1 MINIRL
7 RTKFLL
13 SLLAIS
19 AGLTAATLLIV
30 SYSVRKRVRENIR
43 EDVRNSVTN
52 YQSFQAQ
59 QEEALTRSAALLA
72 NLPNVRALMTTEDA
86 ATIEDASADVWK
98 LSGSDLLVLANRTG
112 NVVALRASASGLD
125 SGTAQGLLRQ
135 SLDRSESKGWW
146 FGGGHLYEV
155 WIQPI
160 YFGSPSQN
168 MTVGL
173 LAVGHEVNQR
183 AAREFASVASSE
195 VAFNFEGA
203 PVASTLSP
211 ALQSELAR
219 QIRDHAQGLSG
230 DAQEIQLGSE
240 LYLAKTV
247 NLSPEGG
254 PLVSLTVLKSFDKAT
269 LFLGGLNHVLIGLGL
284 FSIFAGSALVFW
296 ISHTYTKPLAGL
308 VAGVRAL
315 GQGDFSYPLDTRGG
329 DEVAEVT
336 DAFIRM
342 RASLESTQQEQKQL
356 EERLR
361 QAHKMEAVGR
371 LAGGVAHD
379 FNNLLTII
387 RGNSDLLK
395 DREGADAFHQRCV
408 EQIQKAS
415 GRAVSMTRQLLAFSR
430 MQVLQPRVLD
440 LNGVVAELGKMIPRL
455 IGEHIEYSFSP
466 DPKLASVKADP
477 GQIEQVIL
485 NLAANARDAMP
496 RGQAFGPDG
505 KCFGGCGGGGETTA
519 DDSRPVHPALRQRH
533 GTRNGRGHQNPHFR
547 TVLHHQGNREGDGLG
562 LATVYGVVK
571 QSGGFIWVD
580 SSPGAGTTFEIYLP
594 QVAGKAASAETE
606 ENPSSI
612 PRGSETVLV
621 VEDEAGV
628 RELACQFL
636 RVKGYTVLEAEG
648 GLEALDVARR
658 HPSVIHLLLSDMV
671 MPKMSGGELAAQLK
685 AIRPDIRVAFMSGYS
700 EFSRG
705 DLGKGFPEAPVLQ
718 KPFSPA
724 SLVEIVRE
732 ALSRGLWP
740 HRPPQRA
747 RGANSALP
755 RCPAGPLGLCA
766 LRHRVRGIQGGRH
779 AGHGLSENIS
789 ENLCGSRLSI
799 SVLGCCTWTG
809 GPQRGIVQSVFCGSA
824 CGCPRALRPDSRPS
838 SPSADAQFAAR

>member
-1 MINIRL
+1 VSNIRL
-7 RTKFLL
+7 RTKFLF

-43 EDVRNSVTN
+43 EEVRNSVIT
-52 YQSFQAQ
+52 YQSFQLQ
-59 QEEALTRSAALLA
+59 QEDSLTRSAALLA

-112 NVVALRASASGLD
+112 NVVALRANSSGLD
-125 SGTAQGLLRQ
+125 PATAQGLLRQ
-135 SLDRSESKGWW
+135 SLDRNESKGWW

-155 WIQPI
+155 CIQPI
-160 YFGSPSQN
+160 YFGAPSRN

-173 LAVGHEVNQR
+173 LAVGHEVNSR
-183 AAREFASVASSE
+183 AAGEFASVASSE
-195 VAFNFEGA
+195 VAFSFKGA

-219 QIRDHAQGLSG
+219 QIREQSQSLAG
-230 DAQEIQLGSE
+230 DVQEIKLGAE
-240 LYLAKTV
+240 LYIAKTV
-247 NLSPEGG
+247 NLSLEGG

-269 LFLGGLNHVLIGLGL
+269 LFLGELNHVLIGLGL
-284 FSIFAGSALVFW
+284 FSILVGSALVLV
-296 ISHTYTKPLAGL
+296 ISHTYTKPLASL
-308 VAGVRAL
+308 IAGVRAL
-315 GQGDFSYPLDTRGG
+315 GRGDFSYPVDTRDG
-329 DEVAEVT
+329 DEVAEVI
-336 DAFIRM
+336 DAFIRV
-342 RASLESTQQEQKQL
+342 RANLESTQQEQKEL

-395 DREGADAFHQRCV
+395 DREGSDAFHQKCV
-408 EQIQKAS
+408 DQIQKAA

-430 MQVLQPRVLD
+430 MQVLQPRVID
-440 LNGVVAELGKMIPRL
+440 LNGVVAEMGKMLPRL

-466 DPKLASVKADP
+466 GPRLSSVKADP

-485 NLAANARDAMP
+485 NLAVNARDAMP
-496 RGQAFGPDG
+496 RGG
-505 KCFGGCGGGGETTA
+505 KLSVLTENVFVDEAKAAKRPPMTPGRYILLCVKDSGIGMDEATKAHIFEPFFTTKEIGK
-519 DDSRPVHPALRQRH
+519 
-533 GTRNGRGHQNPHFR
+533 GT
-547 TVLHHQGNREGDGLG
+547 GLG

-580 SSPGAGTTFEIYLP
+580 SSLGGGTTFEIYLP
-594 QVAGKAASAETE
+594 QVADAAPIQFE
-606 ENPSSI
+606 EKPSII
-612 PRGSETVLV
+612 PDGNETVLV

-636 RVKGYTVLEAEG
+636 RVKGYNVLEAEG
-648 GLEALDVARR
+648 GHDALGVAEWHAGR
-658 HPSVIHLLLSDMV
+658 IHLLLSDLV
-671 MPKMSGGELAAQLK
+671 MPKMSGGELAARLK
-685 AIRPDIRVAFMSGYS
+685 IARPEIRIAFMSGYS

-724 SLVEIVRE
+724 SLVEIVR
-732 ALSRGLWP
+732 
-740 HRPPQRA
+740 
-747 RGANSALP
+747 SALERP
-755 RCPAGPLGLCA
+755 LATPAHEG
-766 LRHRVRGIQGGRH
+766 
-779 AGHGLSENIS
+779 SE
-789 ENLCGSRLSI
+789 LQ
-799 SVLGCCTWTG
+799 VT
-809 GPQRGIVQSVFCGSA
+809 
-824 CGCPRALRPDSRPS
+824 
-838 SPSADAQFAAR
+838 

>member
-1 MINIRL
+1 
-7 RTKFLL
+7 
-13 SLLAIS
+13 
-19 AGLTAATLLIV
+19 
-30 SYSVRKRVRENIR
+30 
-43 EDVRNSVTN
+43 
-52 YQSFQAQ
+52 
-59 QEEALTRSAALLA
+59 
-72 NLPNVRALMTTEDA
+72 
-86 ATIEDASADVWK
+86 
-98 LSGSDLLVLANRTG
+98 LSGSDLLVLANRSG
-112 NVVALRASASGLD
+112 NVVALRASAAGLD
-125 SGTAQGLLRQ
+125 SGVAQELLRQ
-135 SLDRSESKGWW
+135 SLNGSESKDWW

-173 LAVGHEVNQR
+173 LAVGHEINQS

-195 VAFNFEGA
+195 VAFNFAGA
-203 PVASTLSP
+203 PVAGTLSP
-211 ALQSELAR
+211 ALQSELAS
-219 QIRDHAQGLSG
+219 QIHENSQSSSG
-230 DAQEIQLGSE
+230 DAQDIQLGSE
-240 LYLAKTV
+240 LYIARTV
-247 NLSPEGG
+247 NLSPAGA
-254 PLVSLTVLKSFDKAT
+254 PVVSLTVLKSFDKAT

-284 FSIFAGSALVFW
+284 FSILAGSALVFW

-315 GQGDFSYPLDTRGG
+315 GQGDFNYPLDTRRG

-336 DAFIRM
+336 EAFIRM
-342 RASLESTQQEQKQL
+342 RGSLESTQQEQKQL

-395 DREGADAFHQRCV
+395 DREGSDSFHQKCV

-440 LNGVVAELGKMIPRL
+440 LNEVVAEMGKMLPRL

-466 DPKLASVKADP
+466 EPKLAHVKADP

-496 RGQAFGPDG
+496 RGG
-505 KCFGGCGGGGETTA
+505 KLSVYTANVLVDEAKAAKRQPMTPGMYTLLSVGDSGIGMDEATKTHIFEPFFTTKEIGK
-519 DDSRPVHPALRQRH
+519 
-533 GTRNGRGHQNPHFR
+533 GT
-547 TVLHHQGNREGDGLG
+547 GLG

-571 QSGGFIWVD
+571 QSGGFIWVE

-594 QVAGKAASAETE
+594 QAAGKAASPETE
-606 ENPSSI
+606 ERVSKLPG
-612 PRGSETVLV
+612 GSETVLV

-648 GLEALDVARR
+648 GHMALDIARR
-658 HPSVIHLLLSDMV
+658 HTGVIHLLLSDMV

-685 AIRPDIRVAFMSGYS
+685 AIRPEIQIAFMSGYS

-724 SLVEIVRE
+724 SLVEIVRV
-732 ALSRGLWP
+732 AL
-740 HRPPQRA
+740 A
-747 RGANSALP
+747 RQSTAPVTSA
-755 RCPAGPLGLCA
+755 
-766 LRHRVRGIQGGRH
+766 H
-779 AGHGLSENIS
+779 
-789 ENLCGSRLSI
+789 
-799 SVLGCCTWTG
+799 
-809 GPQRGIVQSVFCGSA
+809 
-824 CGCPRALRPDSRPS
+824 
-838 SPSADAQFAAR
+838 

>member
-1 MINIRL
+1 VINIRL

-43 EDVRNSVTN
+43 EDVRNSVSN

-59 QEEALTRSAALLA
+59 QEETLTRSAALLA

-98 LSGSDLLVLANRTG
+98 LSGSDLLVLANRSG

-125 SGTAQGLLRQ
+125 SGTAQGLLRK
-135 SLDRSESKGWW
+135 SLDRSESKDWW

-211 ALQSELAR
+211 ELQAELAH
-219 QIRDHAQGLSG
+219 QIRENSQSQHG
-230 DAQEIQLGSE
+230 DGQEIQLGSE
-240 LYLAKTV
+240 LYLAETV
-247 NLSPEGG
+247 NLSSEGS
-254 PLVSLTVLKSFDKAT
+254 PFVSLTVLKSFDKAT
-269 LFLGGLNHVLIGLGL
+269 LFLGGMNHVLIGLGL
-284 FSIFAGSALVFW
+284 FSILAGSALVFW

-395 DREGADAFHQRCV
+395 DREGSDTFHQRCV

-440 LNGVVAELGKMIPRL
+440 LNGVVAEMGKMLPRL

-466 DPKLASVKADP
+466 DPRLASVKADP

-496 RGQAFGPDG
+496 RGGKLSVQTANVLVDEAKAAKQQPMTPGRYVLLSVGDTGFGMDEATKTHIFEPFFTTKEIG
-505 KCFGGCGGGGETTA
+505 K
-519 DDSRPVHPALRQRH
+519 
-533 GTRNGRGHQNPHFR
+533 GT
-547 TVLHHQGNREGDGLG
+547 GLG

-606 ENPSSI
+606 EKASSI
-612 PRGSETVLV
+612 PSGSETVLV
-621 VEDEAGV
+621 VEDETGV

-648 GLEALDVARR
+648 GHVALDIARR
-658 HPSVIHLLLSDMV
+658 HPGVIHLLLSDMV
-671 MPKMSGGELAAQLK
+671 MPKMSGGDLATKLK
-685 AIRPDIRVAFMSGYS
+685 AIRPETRIAFMSGYS

-732 ALSRGLWP
+732 ALA
-740 HRPPQRA
+740 RPL
-747 RGANSALP
+747 SASEP
-755 RCPAGPLGLCA
+755 STREGSE
-766 LRHRVRGIQGGRH
+766 
-779 AGHGLSENIS
+779 LS
-789 ENLCGSRLSI
+789 
-799 SVLGCCTWTG
+799 VT
-809 GPQRGIVQSVFCGSA
+809 
-824 CGCPRALRPDSRPS
+824 
-838 SPSADAQFAAR
+838 